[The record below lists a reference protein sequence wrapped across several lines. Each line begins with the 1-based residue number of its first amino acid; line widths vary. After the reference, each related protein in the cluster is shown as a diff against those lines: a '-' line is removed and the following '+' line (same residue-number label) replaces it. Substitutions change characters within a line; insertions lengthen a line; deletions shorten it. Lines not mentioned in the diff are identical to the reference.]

1 MTSKRPAILL
11 GAALVGLAGAPSA
24 FAASKLDGY
33 WMVDRYVEALT
44 TAQGKSPPLKPEA
57 RKVYAANR
65 ALKAKGDLSFD
76 PVAKCVSPG
85 TPRLMF
91 LPYPLEIISTPTR
104 VAILSGWNRHS
115 RTVELARKAPE
126 ADYPLY
132 LGVSDGK
139 WVGDALV
146 VTTRDL
152 SGDTWL
158 DASGLPHSENLKVTE
173 RLSVSADGKTLT
185 DLMTLEDPD
194 TFTRSWQAKAT
205 YRRLPDTAE
214 IVEDVCLDRLEAG
227 EPAVKT
233 PANPTR

>member
-11 GAALVGLAGAPSA
+11 AAAAFGLGAAPSA

-33 WMVDRYVEALT
+33 WMVQSYVEALT
-44 TAQGKSPPLKPEA
+44 TTEGKAPPLKPEA
-57 RKVYAANR
+57 QQVYAANR

-91 LPYPLEIISTPTR
+91 LPFPLEIISTPTR
-104 VAILSGWNRHS
+104 VGILSGFNRYS
-115 RTVELARKAPE
+115 RVVDIAGKAPE
-126 ADYPLY
+126 ADYPLM

-139 WVGDALV
+139 WEGDTLIV
-146 VTTRDL
+146 STRDL

-173 RLSVSADGKTLT
+173 RLSVSADGRTLT
-185 DLMTLEDPD
+185 DLITFEDPD
-194 TFTRSWQAKAT
+194 TFTQTWQAKAT
-205 YRRLPDTAE
+205 YRRLPEDSQ
-214 IVEDVCLDRLEAG
+214 IIEDVCLDRLEAG
-227 EPAVKT
+227 EPAVKI
-233 PANPTR
+233 PVNLK